1 MPLTY
6 DQKSEIRLAFDEA
19 FVPAERR
26 RDFRV
31 KHRVDA
37 EICQWLRGSQGEPFH
52 VRIEDFSPG
61 GVGLIHNEPLPLDTD
76 YLIKVPR
83 PNTTDLVVLFTIRRC
98 QPLEEGAYLVG
109 AELSSVMDRTQ
120 MGKLV
125 DSINKNQRLTSR
137 RTRNLLVMLG
147 VFGIGLAML
156 LS

>member
-37 EICQWLRGSQGEPFH
+37 EICPWQRGTQGDPFQ

-61 GVGLIHNEPLPLDTD
+61 GVGLIHSEPLPLDTE

-83 PNTTDLVVLFTIRRC
+83 LNMADLVVLFTVRRC
-98 QPLEEGAYLVG
+98 LPLEEGSYHVG
-109 AELSSVMDRTQ
+109 LELSSVMDRTQ

-125 DSINKNQRLTSR
+125 DALHRDQRLTSR

-147 VFGIGLAML
+147 FFGLGMALL